1 MKPILRKIDTGHQHS
16 FSVREDIYP
25 FLYNHW
31 HYHPEIELTLIR
43 KGTGTRLVGSSIE
56 QFTNGDLI
64 LLGSELPHLWRSDTQ
79 YFEGRRDLHIEAI
92 AIHFKED
99 CWGNEFLK
107 MPELKPVK
115 TLLNLAKRGVKITG
129 ETRKQVLPRMEAMLH
144 ASEAQRVIGLIDILY
159 LVASSVDYSFLSSTA
174 FTKETDSPV
183 NDKIDAIYNYTLSH
197 FNRRITLQEIATAV
211 DINAHS
217 FCRYFKT
224 RTQKTYWQ
232 FLLEVRVG
240 HACKL
245 LVERKMNIVDIS
257 QACGFNNL
265 SNFNRQFKAL
275 IHLTPMQYAKSF
287 IPAKL

>member
-197 FNRRITLQEIATAV
+197 FSRRITLQEIATAV

>member
-197 FNRRITLQEIATAV
+197 FSRRITLQEIATAV
-211 DINAHS
+211 DINPHS